1 MDRFEHRLI
10 VMKNNGVNI
19 SNLLDIGAYRGE
31 FTQMVHRVWSN
42 VRSWQVE
49 ADERQAPYLQSDAI
63 FGLLSS
69 RPNQEVDFYTLGMN
83 SITTGSS
90 MYREL
95 TPYYNNPI
103 VIKKRTTTLDEIM
116 KRVNFR
122 GNWKNAGLVKMDT
135 QGSEFDILIGA
146 ENFIQTF
153 QPKYFIIETSVKQY
167 NKDAPLINDII
178 SYMFHKGYQIKD
190 FMSCVYDATENLL
203 QTDVLFE
210 RIT

>member
-90 MYREL
+90 IFKEL
-95 TPYYNNPI
+95 TPHYNPNSTV
-103 VIKKRTTTLDEIM
+103 VIKKTMTTIDSLN
-116 KRVNFR
+116 RRYNFY
-122 GNWKNAGLVKMDT
+122 GNWKDLGLIKIDT
-135 QGSEFDILIGA
+135 QGSESNDVSKFNVIDPVGGTYIGNVRVTTFSLYEEIPELAAKPTAVTFVILLPA
-146 ENFIQTF
+146 KA
-153 QPKYFIIETSVKQY
+153 PKCVVFAIRV
-167 NKDAPLINDII
+167 PLI
-178 SYMFHKGYQIKD
+178 
-190 FMSCVYDATENLL
+190 
-203 QTDVLFE
+203 
-210 RIT
+210 